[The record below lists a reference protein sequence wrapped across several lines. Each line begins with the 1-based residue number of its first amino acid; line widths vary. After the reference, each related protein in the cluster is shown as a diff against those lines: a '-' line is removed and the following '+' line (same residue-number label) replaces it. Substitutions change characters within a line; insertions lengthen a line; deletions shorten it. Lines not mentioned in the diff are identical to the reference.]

1 MLFRSPDQIQDEVK
15 EERLARLMELQRKI
29 SRRRNEARVG
39 TVEQVLVTAAGEGG
53 ICLGRSSRE
62 APETDGEIY
71 VSCGNAVPETG
82 LFIPV
87 RITAAG
93 DYDLKGEML

>member
-1 MLFRSPDQIQDEVK
+1 MKQ
-15 EERLARLMELQRKI
+15 ERFGRCMELQQKI
-29 SRRRNEARVG
+29 SRRRNEARIG
-39 TVEQVLVTAAGEGG
+39 SVEQVLVTAAGDGE

-71 VSCGNAVPETG
+71 IRCGGSTPESG

-87 RITAAG
+87 RITEAD

>member
-1 MLFRSPDQIQDEVK
+1 M
-15 EERLARLMELQRKI
+15 ALQRKI
-29 SRRRNEARVG
+29 SRRRNESRVG
-39 TVEQVLVTAAGEGG
+39 SVEQVLVTAAGDGEV
-53 ICLGRSSRE
+53 CLGRSSRE

-71 VSCGNAVPETG
+71 VRCGERAPEAG

-87 RITAAG
+87 RITEAW